1 MTPDVLVPARGGEL
15 LRHLPLLFRQLR
27 RQDYFDRQ
35 IQVAKAAG
43 RAGHP
48 LAGEPDDAPV
58 LCLGRDAKRDT
69 PLQRGDGDLATEQ
82 GLVQR
87 DRRLGAEVVPV
98 AREEGVR
105 LHADAQVEIARRAA
119 ARTGKAWPGEP
130 DALPVADAPGDLAA
144 RPSRA
149 AAVLARD
156 LDGAL
161 GPLVRLGER
170 DLDLGLHV
178 LARSRARSRARPR
191 PAEQIVGVGESAVAD
206 VAEQCPE
213 EVREPGRVGA
223 EGIRAGR
230 PVVHA
235 MEPPPATRLTAHARG
250 VALPVRTHGVVALA
264 LGGIAEDLVGLVDLL
279 EPALRLRLLVDVRV
293 VLARELA
300 VRLLD
305 VLGGG
310 VLSHP
315 EDLVVVLV
323 LDRHGGPPASA
334 PAAGWAAS
342 GVPAPAAAGVR
353 SAPGATAP

>member
-58 LCLGRDAKRDT
+58 LCLGRDAKRDS

-87 DRRLGAEVVPV
+87 DRQLGAEVVPV

-119 ARTGKAWPGEP
+119 ARTGKALTREP
-130 DALPVADAPGDLAA
+130 DALPVAAAHGDLDAE
-144 RPSRA
+144 PSRA
-149 AAVLARD
+149 AAVVARD
-156 LDGAL
+156 LDDAL
-161 GPLVRLGER
+161 RPLVRLGEP

-191 PAEQIVGVGESAVAD
+191 PRPAEQIVGVGESAVAD
-206 VAEQCPE
+206 VAEQRPE

-230 PVVHA
+230 PVVHP
-235 MEPPPATRLTAHARG
+235 MESRPATRLTAHARG
-250 VALPVRTHGVVALA
+250 VALPIRTHGVVALA

-279 EPALRLRLLVDVRV
+279 EAALRLRLLVDVRV

-300 VRLLD
+300 IRPLD

-315 EDLVVVLV
+315 EDLVVVLYSTGMAV
-323 LDRHGGPPASA
+323 LRLVRRRRDGLRRASRL
-334 PAAGWAAS
+334 G
-342 GVPAPAAAGVR
+342 
-353 SAPGATAP
+353 